1 MRNRL
6 FVNQIIYEFE
16 KIVISLNIRKMT
28 SIRLKEPLL
37 FSKILLAWVLP
48 GLFAT
53 TTASKKSWSQIARTW
68 WKVLKFTFFF
78 SNFDLSGN
86 IMGKRVQSVAPT
98 ISLILLWFRNSLW
111 ISCSLFSYGIQHI
124 FAILCKAYFCNIMQ
138 GQDTPA

>member
-1 MRNRL
+1 MKAVFLIVCQNLYSDYTISQFL

-53 TTASKKSWSQIARTW
+53 TTASKKSWSQIARTLVV
-68 WKVLKFTFFF
+68 K
-78 SNFDLSGN
+78 S
-86 IMGKRVQSVAPT
+86 P
-98 ISLILLWFRNSLW
+98 
-111 ISCSLFSYGIQHI
+111 
-124 FAILCKAYFCNIMQ
+124 
-138 GQDTPA
+138 

>member
-1 MRNRL
+1 MKAVFLIVCQNLYSDYTISQFLLRNRL

-53 TTASKKSWSQIARTW
+53 TTASKKSWSQIARTLVV
-68 WKVLKFTFFF
+68 K
-78 SNFDLSGN
+78 S
-86 IMGKRVQSVAPT
+86 P
-98 ISLILLWFRNSLW
+98 
-111 ISCSLFSYGIQHI
+111 
-124 FAILCKAYFCNIMQ
+124 
-138 GQDTPA
+138 